1 MSMNE
6 AKPKRKRDEFV
17 DDYDDAPRRLTQ
29 AWNFFVRVLAF
40 CTNNLLIA
48 PLRWI
53 WRQSMSLLRFTW
65 DVSFAVLRWS
75 WRITGR
81 MLSFTFDK
89 SLKTIVW
96 TARAPFRF
104 LGWTWNWLF
113 GGPEPDDPMQALRWR
128 IKRRYRRRNRFI
140 THVFAYFTMNGYL
153 WLTYN
158 PTYYYPDEPLRS
170 TPALFTLFW
179 GVVLFFHFIRM
190 RMGDAEDSAM
200 EAALQRQTTWETPY
214 VVEDEVIYDERY
226 ARLTDDEM
234 LDYPVDERL
243 KQKRKRG

>member
-1 MSMNE
+1 MNE

-17 DDYDDAPRRLTQ
+17 DDYFDEPRLFAQ

-40 CTNNLLIA
+40 CLSNLLIT
-48 PLRWI
+48 PLRWT
-53 WRQSMSLLRFTW
+53 WRQSMRLLRFTW
-65 DVSFAVLRWS
+65 DVSVAVLGWG
-75 WRITGR
+75 WRLTGR
-81 MLSFTFDK
+81 VLGFTFDK
-89 SLKTIVW
+89 SVKAIVW

-158 PTYYYPDEPLRS
+158 SSYYYPSEPLRS

-179 GVVLFFHFIRM
+179 GVLLFFHYVRA
-190 RMGDAEDSAM
+190 RMGDAEDNAM
-200 EAALQRQTTWETPY
+200 ETALERQTAWETPY
-214 VVEDEVIYDERY
+214 VVEDEVVYDERY
-226 ARLTDDEM
+226 SRLADDEI
-234 LDYPVDERL
+234 LDYPVDEQLRG
-243 KQKRKRG
+243 KRKRG